1 MNAEQTWP
9 TEEELEEA
17 EEGEKQRKVPKGKER
32 RQRVG
37 LVTKLKKGLE
47 FHPWYGQSI
56 FLFC

>member
-32 RQRVG
+32 RKRVG
-37 LVTKLKKGLE
+37 LVTKLKKALE

-56 FLFC
+56 FFFC